1 MVKAAVCKTV
11 LGLFL
16 SWVRF
21 PPGSPNSDVAQWIE
35 HQITDLG
42 VAGSSPAIRAKTIK
56 YLMSEMRAFIPVIG
70 R

>member
-21 PPGSPNSDVAQWIE
+21 PPGPPNSDVAQWIE
-35 HQITDLG
+35 HQTTDLG
-42 VAGSSPAIRAKTIK
+42 TAGSSPAIRAKTIK
-56 YLMSEMRAFIPVIG
+56 MPYVRKAGVPSSHR
-70 R
+70 

>member
-21 PPGSPNSDVAQWIE
+21 PPGPPNSDVAQL
-35 HQITDLG
+35 DR
-42 VAGSSPAIRAKTIK
+42 APDYGSGDCWFESSHP
-56 YLMSEMRAFIPVIG
+56 SHS
-70 R
+70 